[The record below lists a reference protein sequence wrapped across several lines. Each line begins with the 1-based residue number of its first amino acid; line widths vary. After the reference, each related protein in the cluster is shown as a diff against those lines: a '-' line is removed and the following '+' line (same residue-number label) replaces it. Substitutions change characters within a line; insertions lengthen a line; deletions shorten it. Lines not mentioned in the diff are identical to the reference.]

1 MSTPLTR
8 HIRGH
13 LLRFSQWLEA
23 KMKAHPDY
31 SRNDPEWVELQN
43 RATALKRDL
52 RKGKKE

>member
-1 MSTPLTR
+1 MSTPITR